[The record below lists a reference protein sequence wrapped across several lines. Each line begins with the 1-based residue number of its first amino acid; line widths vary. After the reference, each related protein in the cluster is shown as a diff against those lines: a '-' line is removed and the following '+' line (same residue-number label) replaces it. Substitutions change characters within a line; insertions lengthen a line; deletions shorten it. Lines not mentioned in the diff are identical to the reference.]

1 MSGAAHQKVAAT
13 HLSRDAYLYVRQ
25 STLRQVFDHGE
36 STRRQYALRER
47 AVALGWPT
55 ESTVVI
61 DSDLGLSGADGDR
74 EGFKRLVADVGMG
87 RAGIVLGL
95 EVSRLARNSTDWHRL
110 LEICALSETLIL
122 DEDGVY
128 DPVDFNDRL
137 LLGLK
142 GAMSEAELHMMRARL
157 RGGVLSAAKRGE
169 LKIPLPVGLVYD
181 PLGDVVL
188 DPDPQ
193 VQHSLRLLFDTFD
206 RTGSARATM
215 KHFRDENLLFPHRPP
230 GGSHKGELYWKP
242 LKTSRVLDA
251 LHNPRYAGAFA
262 YGRTRS
268 RRRPGGGLESR
279 SVAREEWTVL
289 LPDAHP
295 GYINWERF
303 EENERQLRDNAQSY
317 GAQRR
322 GPPREGPALLQGLAT
337 CGVCGRNMGV
347 RYHSRK
353 GEKYPDY
360 TCGDRSRYE
369 EAATGCQSISGA
381 AIDRAIGE
389 LLVELMTPLTL
400 DVALQ
405 VQDELAARA
414 EEVDLWRAQRVQRAR
429 EEAELAR
436 QRFMQAHPDNRMVA
450 DVLEAEW
457 NAKLRALDEAQH
469 EFERRRGEP
478 DQRLDDRQRQRIL
491 ALASD
496 FPRLWNDPATPH
508 RERKRM
514 ARLLIEDVTL
524 TKATLSLGVRLRG
537 GATRQL
543 TWTPDLSIGERYET
557 NGEVVAEVDRL
568 LDDHTYGEI
577 AAILNKRGHRS
588 GRGHAFTPMLVRAVR
603 QNYDLKTR
611 RERLRARGLLTTSE
625 MAERL
630 GVSTDTVNAWRKAG
644 LLRGYIYTDGG
655 IHMYETPDDPPTKQ
669 PRREF
674 SLRTPKS
681 RYQQLRARGL
691 LTTREAAERLGVSTD
706 TVQRWCKVGLLR
718 GHSCSDRGHW
728 LFEIPDPAPTKQ
740 SRRELSKRQTMP
752 GLTGAEN
759 NEVQYEA

>member
-1 MSGAAHQKVAAT
+1 MNTAHQKIAAN

-25 STLRQVFDHGE
+25 SSLRQVFDHGE

-55 ESTVVI
+55 ESIVVI
-61 DSDLGLSGADGDR
+61 DSDLGLSGADVDR
-74 EGFKRLVADVGMG
+74 EGFRRLVAEVGMG

-110 LEICALSETLIL
+110 LEICAVSETLIL

-128 DPVDFNDRL
+128 DPIDFNDRL

-142 GAMSEAELHMMRARL
+142 GTMSEAELHMMRARL
-157 RGGVLSAAKRGE
+157 RGGVLNAAKRGA
-169 LKIPLPVGLVYD
+169 LKIPLPVELVYN
-181 PLGDVVL
+181 PLSQVVL

-193 VQHSLRLLFDTFD
+193 VQNSLRLLFDTFT
-206 RTGSARATM
+206 RTGAARATM
-215 KHFRDENLLFPHRPP
+215 KHFLDENLLFPYRPP
-230 GGSHKGELYWKP
+230 GGWQKGELYWKP
-242 LKTSRVLDA
+242 LTTGRLLNV

-262 YGRTRS
+262 YGRTRC
-268 RRRPGGGLESR
+268 RRRPGGGVELKG
-279 SVAREEWTVL
+279 VAREEWTVL
-289 LPDAHP
+289 LHDAHP
-295 GYINWERF
+295 GYITWERF

-322 GPPREGPALLQGLAT
+322 GPPREGPALLQGLAI

-347 RYHSRK
+347 RYHTRK

-360 TCGDRSRYE
+360 TCGDRARYE
-369 EAATGCQSISGA
+369 TADTGCQNISGA
-381 AIDRAIGE
+381 AIDRAVGE

-400 DVALQ
+400 DLALQ

-414 EEVDLWRAQRVQRAR
+414 GEADLWRAQRVQRAR
-429 EEAELAR
+429 EEANLAR

-469 EFERRRGEP
+469 ELERGRAEP
-478 DQRLDDRQRQRIL
+478 GQGLDERERQRIL

-514 ARLLIEDVTL
+514 ARLLIEDVTI
-524 TKATLSLGVRLRG
+524 TKATCSLGVRLRG

-543 TWTPDLSIGERYET
+543 TWTPAPPIGKRYET
-557 NGEVVAEVDRL
+557 SGEVVAEVDRL

-577 AAILNKRGHRS
+577 AEILNERGHRS

-611 RERLRARGLLTTSE
+611 RERLRERGLLTTSE
-625 MAERL
+625 VAKRL
-630 GVSTDTVNAWRKAG
+630 GVSTDTVNAWRKVG
-644 LLRGYIYTDGG
+644 LLSGHVYTDGG
-655 IHMYETPDDPPTKQ
+655 IHMFDIPAHPPPTKQ

-674 SLRTPKS
+674 SLRMPKS

-691 LTTREAAERLGVSTD
+691 LTAREAAEQLGVSID
-706 TVQRWCKVGLLR
+706 TVHRWCKVGLLR
-718 GHSCSDRGHW
+718 GRACSDRGHW

-740 SRRELSKRQTMP
+740 SRRELSKRHAMP
-752 GLTGAEN
+752 GLAVAEN
-759 NEVQYEA
+759 NEVQYGG